1 MGKWLSALK
10 WLVVAV
16 VLAVFIG
23 LLIKWN
29 RKGGISVE
37 VGFDD
42 RIKLTSQEIRRIEQ
56 IGQWEFL
63 SVQSEVVADT
73 LRKGFFTDDRLVAV
87 YTGVPRIGIDMNRV
101 TGEWAQAHGD
111 TVTLRLP
118 AVHLLD
124 KNFIDEA
131 RTKVFYES
139 GKWTAHATYGRQLEA
154 EFLERLLPDSTAEI
168 RAYLSSRA
176 VRGVGPKTAE
186 KIVAAF
192 GTDSLKILETAP
204 ERLTEIDGISRKKA
218 LEIGASFRQ
227 QVAVRRLIEF
237 LAGYRIPAQVA
248 VRLYRVYG
256 AQSLER
262 VQEDPYLLAQPQFG
276 AGFGAAD
283 QLALELGFDG
293 DDARRVEAG
302 VIFELRHNLTNG
314 HTFLP
319 QDKLVAATS
328 QLLSLE
334 AEPVIAAVDRLTE
347 LGRVEHSTIAG
358 IAAVYLPE
366 YYEAETAIAARIRA
380 MAQCPPTPLPD
391 AERVLQGIEAIAGIT
406 YAERQRDAIRMAAER
421 RIMILTGGPGTGK
434 TTVLSGILTL
444 FSKLGRKTLL
454 AAPTGRAAKRL
465 SELTG
470 RDAATVHRLLEAQVS
485 PENGEMFFAR
495 NEDEPLECDAVIVD
509 EMSMVDVLLMHSLL
523 EALPQEACLVLVGD
537 PDQLPSVGAG
547 NLFSDLIRSGIVPSV
562 CLTEIFR
569 QARQSLIVMNA
580 HAVNRGELPVLTAKD
595 RDCFFLR
602 RRAPAQLVQT
612 VCELC
617 ARRLP
622 QNMHIPAGEIQVIS
636 PTRKGE
642 TGTANLN
649 RALQAA
655 LNPPQPGRREKLSGG
670 SCFREG
676 DRVMQI
682 RNHYDLPWKR
692 ANGSSGTGVFNG
704 DIGTIVSIDPK
715 EDQIHV
721 LFDDRE
727 VVYEPE
733 MLSELEL
740 AYAIT
745 AHKSQGSEYRA
756 VIFAIGGGS
765 PMLLTRGVL
774 YTAITR
780 ARELL
785 ILVGDDGIPG
795 RMAANDRKA
804 RRYSGLRSGHGDRC
818 RSRDLG
824 AHRRLLSDLGSDRRD
839 GGHPRLADRRL
850 RHAGHVR
857 GDLSRRHHA
866 DHRGGA
872 ASRQSDRV
880 RTGAG
885 HYRLY
890 IGHRG
895 HHRARPDRQF
905 FRHAF

>member
-1 MGKWLSALK
+1 MRDVEFNYATKENGLMNFRASLPLSEAAKGNSAAADGQMGCVMKIYRDWQLSGDDEFLQK
-10 WLVVAV
+10 NWGQVKK
-16 VLAVFIG
+16 VLAYAWTDKGWDGNQDGIMEGSQHNTMDVNYFG
-23 LLIKWN
+23 PNPQMPAPAAGERLI
-29 RKGGISVE
+29 
-37 VGFDD
+37 
-42 RIKLTSQEIRRIEQ
+42 
-56 IGQWEFL
+56 
-63 SVQSEVVADT
+63 
-73 LRKGFFTDDRLVAV
+73 
-87 YTGVPRIGIDMNRV
+87 V
-101 TGEWAQAHGD
+101 T
-111 TVTLRLP
+111 
-118 AVHLLD
+118 
-124 KNFIDEA
+124 
-131 RTKVFYES
+131 

-168 RAYLSSRA
+168 CAYLSSRA

-380 MAQCPPTPLPD
+380 MAQHPPAPLPD

-569 QARQSLIVMNA
+569 QEPQKHMQTLNTLITKENSSQS
-580 HAVNRGELPVLTAKD
+580 
-595 RDCFFLR
+595 
-602 RRAPAQLVQT
+602 
-612 VCELC
+612 
-617 ARRLP
+617 
-622 QNMHIPAGEIQVIS
+622 
-636 PTRKGE
+636 
-642 TGTANLN
+642 
-649 RALQAA
+649 
-655 LNPPQPGRREKLSGG
+655 
-670 SCFREG
+670 
-676 DRVMQI
+676 
-682 RNHYDLPWKR
+682 
-692 ANGSSGTGVFNG
+692 
-704 DIGTIVSIDPK
+704 
-715 EDQIHV
+715 
-721 LFDDRE
+721 
-727 VVYEPE
+727 
-733 MLSELEL
+733 
-740 AYAIT
+740 
-745 AHKSQGSEYRA
+745 
-756 VIFAIGGGS
+756 
-765 PMLLTRGVL
+765 
-774 YTAITR
+774 
-780 ARELL
+780 
-785 ILVGDDGIPG
+785 
-795 RMAANDRKA
+795 
-804 RRYSGLRSGHGDRC
+804 
-818 RSRDLG
+818 
-824 AHRRLLSDLGSDRRD
+824 
-839 GGHPRLADRRL
+839 
-850 RHAGHVR
+850 
-857 GDLSRRHHA
+857 
-866 DHRGGA
+866 
-872 ASRQSDRV
+872 
-880 RTGAG
+880 
-885 HYRLY
+885 
-890 IGHRG
+890 
-895 HHRARPDRQF
+895 
-905 FRHAF
+905 

>member
-1 MGKWLSALK
+1 MPSSSWTATTAGLIT
-10 WLVVAV
+10 VVGTIPAP
-16 VLAVFIG
+16 AAG
-23 LLIKWN
+23 ERLI
-29 RKGGISVE
+29 
-37 VGFDD
+37 
-42 RIKLTSQEIRRIEQ
+42 
-56 IGQWEFL
+56 
-63 SVQSEVVADT
+63 
-73 LRKGFFTDDRLVAV
+73 
-87 YTGVPRIGIDMNRV
+87 V
-101 TGEWAQAHGD
+101 T
-111 TVTLRLP
+111 
-118 AVHLLD
+118 
-124 KNFIDEA
+124 
-131 RTKVFYES
+131 

-168 RAYLSSRA
+168 CAYLSSRA

-380 MAQCPPTPLPD
+380 MAQHPPAPLPD

-470 RDAATVHRLLEAQVS
+470 RDAATIHRLLEAQGPRPKMARCSS
-485 PENGEMFFAR
+485 PAMRTSRWNAT
-495 NEDEPLECDAVIVD
+495 PSSVD

-537 PDQLPSVGAG
+537 PGPAA
-547 NLFSDLIRSGIVPSV
+547 
-562 CLTEIFR
+562 E
-569 QARQSLIVMNA
+569 
-580 HAVNRGELPVLTAKD
+580 
-595 RDCFFLR
+595 R
-602 RRAPAQLVQT
+602 RRGQPVFRPHPQRHRPV
-612 VCELC
+612 
-617 ARRLP
+617 RLP
-622 QNMHIPAGEIQVIS
+622 DGNFPAGPAEPHRHERPRRQPRRAARS
-636 PTRKGE
+636 DRKGPRLLLP
-642 TGTANLN
+642 A
-649 RALQAA
+649 
-655 LNPPQPGRREKLSGG
+655 PP
-670 SCFREG
+670 
-676 DRVMQI
+676 
-682 RNHYDLPWKR
+682 
-692 ANGSSGTGVFNG
+692 
-704 DIGTIVSIDPK
+704 
-715 EDQIHV
+715 
-721 LFDDRE
+721 
-727 VVYEPE
+727 
-733 MLSELEL
+733 
-740 AYAIT
+740 
-745 AHKSQGSEYRA
+745 
-756 VIFAIGGGS
+756 
-765 PMLLTRGVL
+765 
-774 YTAITR
+774 R
-780 ARELL
+780 AR
-785 ILVGDDGIPG
+785 
-795 RMAANDRKA
+795 AAR
-804 RRYSGLRSGHGDRC
+804 
-818 RSRDLG
+818 
-824 AHRRLLSDLGSDRRD
+824 
-839 GGHPRLADRRL
+839 ADRL
-850 RHAGHVR
+850 
-857 GDLSRRHHA
+857 
-866 DHRGGA
+866 
-872 ASRQSDRV
+872 
-880 RTGAG
+880 
-885 HYRLY
+885 
-890 IGHRG
+890 
-895 HHRARPDRQF
+895 
-905 FRHAF
+905 

>member
-1 MGKWLSALK
+1 MEQE
-10 WLVVAV
+10 LVSGTIAAV
-16 VLAVFIG
+16 VFENPENGYAVVKLDSDDGG
-23 LLIKWN
+23 LITVVGTIPAPAAGERLI
-29 RKGGISVE
+29 
-37 VGFDD
+37 
-42 RIKLTSQEIRRIEQ
+42 
-56 IGQWEFL
+56 
-63 SVQSEVVADT
+63 
-73 LRKGFFTDDRLVAV
+73 
-87 YTGVPRIGIDMNRV
+87 V
-101 TGEWAQAHGD
+101 T
-111 TVTLRLP
+111 
-118 AVHLLD
+118 
-124 KNFIDEA
+124 
-131 RTKVFYES
+131 

-192 GTDSLKILETAP
+192 GTDSLKILETSP

-256 AQSLER
+256 AQSLGR

-380 MAQCPPTPLPD
+380 MAQHPPAPLPD

-523 EALPQEACLVLVGD
+523 EALPQEAGLTDADLDAAFAGD
-537 PDQLPSVGAG
+537 LLNQCIGSSFSLRNRGVPTLGLYGACSTMAESLLLAAMSVSGGFARTALAMTSSHFASSERQYRFPLGYGGQRTPTSQWTVTGAG
-547 NLFSDLIRSGIVPSV
+547 AVLLGGGERGIRITAATIGSIVDRGICDANNMGAAMAPAAFATLRAHFDDLHCTPEDYDVIITGDLGRLGSEILHGLLEKDGIRADVQDCGVMIFDAQRQDVHCGGSGCGCSASV
-562 CLTEIFR
+562 LCGPLLSRME
-569 QARQSLIVMNA
+569 
-580 HAVNRGELPVLTAKD
+580 RGEL
-595 RDCFFLR
+595 
-602 RRAPAQLVQT
+602 
-612 VCELC
+612 
-617 ARRLP
+617 
-622 QNMHIPAGEIQVIS
+622 
-636 PTRKGE
+636 
-642 TGTANLN
+642 
-649 RALQAA
+649 
-655 LNPPQPGRREKLSGG
+655 
-670 SCFREG
+670 
-676 DRVMQI
+676 
-682 RNHYDLPWKR
+682 
-692 ANGSSGTGVFNG
+692 
-704 DIGTIVSIDPK
+704 
-715 EDQIHV
+715 
-721 LFDDRE
+721 
-727 VVYEPE
+727 
-733 MLSELEL
+733 
-740 AYAIT
+740 
-745 AHKSQGSEYRA
+745 
-756 VIFAIGGGS
+756 
-765 PMLLTRGVL
+765 
-774 YTAITR
+774 
-780 ARELL
+780 
-785 ILVGDDGIPG
+785 
-795 RMAANDRKA
+795 
-804 RRYSGLRSGHGDRC
+804 
-818 RSRDLG
+818 
-824 AHRRLLSDLGSDRRD
+824 RRLLFCG
-839 GGHPRLADRRL
+839 
-850 RHAGHVR
+850 
-857 GDLSRRHHA
+857 
-866 DHRGGA
+866 
-872 ASRQSDRV
+872 
-880 RTGAG
+880 TGALLSPLSTQQG
-885 HYRLY
+885 ES
-890 IGHRG
+890 IP
-895 HHRARPDRQF
+895 AVC
-905 FRHAF
+905 HAVVLERS

>member
-1 MGKWLSALK
+1 MEQE
-10 WLVVAV
+10 LVSGTIAAV
-16 VLAVFIG
+16 VFENPENGYAVVKLGSDDGG
-23 LLIKWN
+23 LITVVGTIPAPAAGERLI
-29 RKGGISVE
+29 
-37 VGFDD
+37 
-42 RIKLTSQEIRRIEQ
+42 
-56 IGQWEFL
+56 
-63 SVQSEVVADT
+63 
-73 LRKGFFTDDRLVAV
+73 
-87 YTGVPRIGIDMNRV
+87 V
-101 TGEWAQAHGD
+101 T
-111 TVTLRLP
+111 
-118 AVHLLD
+118 
-124 KNFIDEA
+124 
-131 RTKVFYES
+131 
-139 GKWTAHATYGRQLEA
+139 GKWTAHATYGRQLKA

-192 GTDSLKILETAP
+192 GTDSLKILEAAP

-256 AQSLER
+256 AQSLGR

-334 AEPVIAAVDRLTE
+334 AESVIAAVDRLTE

-380 MAQCPPTPLPD
+380 MAQHPPAPLPD
-391 AERVLQGIEAIAGIT
+391 AERVLQGIEAIEGIT

-470 RDAATVHRLLEAQVS
+470 RDAATIHRLLEAQVS

-655 LNPPQPGRREKLSGG
+655 LNPPQPGRHEKLSGG

-733 MLSELEL
+733 MLTELEL

-756 VIFAIGGGS
+756 VIFAIGGGA

-785 ILVGDDGIPG
+785 LLVGNEELIAQMTQNN
-795 RMAANDRKA
+795 RRNK
-804 RRYSGLRSGHGDRC
+804 RYSGLRF
-818 RSRDLG
+818 
-824 AHRRLLSDLGSDRRD
+824 RLQGE
-839 GGHPRLADRRL
+839 A
-850 RHAGHVR
+850 
-857 GDLSRRHHA
+857 
-866 DHRGGA
+866 
-872 ASRQSDRV
+872 
-880 RTGAG
+880 
-885 HYRLY
+885 
-890 IGHRG
+890 
-895 HHRARPDRQF
+895 
-905 FRHAF
+905 

>member
-1 MGKWLSALK
+1 MEQE
-10 WLVVAV
+10 LVSGTIAAV
-16 VLAVFIG
+16 VFENPENGYAVVKLDSDDGG
-23 LLIKWN
+23 LITVVGTIPAPAAGERLI
-29 RKGGISVE
+29 
-37 VGFDD
+37 
-42 RIKLTSQEIRRIEQ
+42 
-56 IGQWEFL
+56 
-63 SVQSEVVADT
+63 
-73 LRKGFFTDDRLVAV
+73 
-87 YTGVPRIGIDMNRV
+87 V
-101 TGEWAQAHGD
+101 T
-111 TVTLRLP
+111 
-118 AVHLLD
+118 
-124 KNFIDEA
+124 
-131 RTKVFYES
+131 

-192 GTDSLKILETAP
+192 GTDSLKILEAAP

-380 MAQCPPTPLPD
+380 MAQHPPAPLPD

-622 QNMHIPAGEIQVIS
+622 QNMHIPAGEIQAIS

-655 LNPPQPGRREKLSGG
+655 LNPPARDKRQKQWGDMV
-670 SCFREG
+670 FRTG
-676 DRVMQI
+676 DRVMQT
-682 RNHYDLPWKR
+682 RNNYDVLWTKDDGTV
-692 ANGSSGTGVFNG
+692 GSGIFNG
-704 DIGTIVSIDPK
+704 DVGVIEDIDPAG
-715 EDQIHV
+715 ELLTIR
-721 LFDDRE
+721 FDDRTA
-727 VVYEPE
+727 VYTADQ
-733 MLSELEL
+733 LAELDM
-740 AYAIT
+740 AYAMT
-745 AHKSQGSEYRA
+745 VHKSQGSEYPA
-756 VIFAIGGGS
+756 VVLVSAPAAPS
-765 PMLLTRGVL
+765 LMVRGVL

-780 ARELL
+780 ARKLL
-785 ILVGDDGIPG
+785 VLVGDDVTPVK
-795 RMAANDRKA
+795 MAANDRQQ
-804 RRYSGLRSGHGDRC
+804 RRYSGLR
-818 RSRDLG
+818 
-824 AHRRLLSDLGSDRRD
+824 RRLKEGM
-839 GGHPRLADRRL
+839 A
-850 RHAGHVR
+850 
-857 GDLSRRHHA
+857 
-866 DHRGGA
+866 
-872 ASRQSDRV
+872 
-880 RTGAG
+880 
-885 HYRLY
+885 
-890 IGHRG
+890 
-895 HHRARPDRQF
+895 
-905 FRHAF
+905 

>member
-1 MGKWLSALK
+1 MEQE
-10 WLVVAV
+10 LVSGTIAAV
-16 VLAVFIG
+16 VFENPENGYAVVKLDSDDGG
-23 LLIKWN
+23 LITVVGTIPAPAAGERLI
-29 RKGGISVE
+29 
-37 VGFDD
+37 
-42 RIKLTSQEIRRIEQ
+42 
-56 IGQWEFL
+56 
-63 SVQSEVVADT
+63 
-73 LRKGFFTDDRLVAV
+73 
-87 YTGVPRIGIDMNRV
+87 V
-101 TGEWAQAHGD
+101 T
-111 TVTLRLP
+111 
-118 AVHLLD
+118 
-124 KNFIDEA
+124 
-131 RTKVFYES
+131 

-256 AQSLER
+256 AQSLGR

-380 MAQCPPTPLPD
+380 MAQHPPAPLPD
-391 AERVLQGIEAIAGIT
+391 AERVLQGIEAIEGIT

-537 PDQLPSVGAG
+537 PTGIELPEATGRRANPETKKELYDEGHDGWYDADTVAASIGQSENRFTPLQLCSYTAALANRGVRYTAT
-547 NLFSDLIRSGIVPSV
+547 LLKRVLSSDYQKLIRENQPVVASTLNISDEAYAAYSEGMREAVTSGTAYSAFVGYDVAV
-562 CLTEIFR
+562 C
-569 QARQSLIVMNA
+569 
-580 HAVNRGELPVLTAKD
+580 AK
-595 RDCFFLR
+595 
-602 RRAPAQLVQT
+602 
-612 VCELC
+612 
-617 ARRLP
+617 
-622 QNMHIPAGEIQVIS
+622 
-636 PTRKGE
+636 
-642 TGTANLN
+642 TGTA
-649 RALQAA
+649 QH
-655 LNPPQPGRREKLSGG
+655 GSGG
-670 SCFREG
+670 SDNASFVLYAPADDPEIAIAVYVEKG
-676 DRVMQI
+676 AQ
-682 RNHYDLPWKR
+682 
-692 ANGSSGTGVFNG
+692 GGTL
-704 DIGTIVSIDPK
+704 GTIARDI
-715 EDQIHV
+715 
-721 LFDDRE
+721 LTAYF
-727 VVYEPE
+727 
-733 MLSELEL
+733 SE
-740 AYAIT
+740 A
-745 AHKSQGSEYRA
+745 GSTDTVPAENT
-756 VIFAIGGGS
+756 
-765 PMLLTRGVL
+765 L
-774 YTAITR
+774 
-780 ARELL
+780 
-785 ILVGDDGIPG
+785 
-795 RMAANDRKA
+795 N
-804 RRYSGLRSGHGDRC
+804 
-818 RSRDLG
+818 
-824 AHRRLLSDLGSDRRD
+824 
-839 GGHPRLADRRL
+839 
-850 RHAGHVR
+850 
-857 GDLSRRHHA
+857 
-866 DHRGGA
+866 
-872 ASRQSDRV
+872 
-880 RTGAG
+880 
-885 HYRLY
+885 
-890 IGHRG
+890 
-895 HHRARPDRQF
+895 
-905 FRHAF
+905 